1 MTRHLQSVL
10 RRFFASRA
18 FLLTL
23 LAVALLIIIGYGR
36 AFYQDYKIKQ
46 EIARLQGEV
55 KQLEKKKL
63 ESIEILEYVLSKN
76 YVEDKARTEL
86 NMKKPGENVVFVTNL
101 EQQKKNEANQVASQ
115 ESLKNPIKWWYYFT
129 HTPLPASPG
138 GGPTPT
144 L

>member
-10 RRFFASRA
+10 RRFFASRV
-18 FLLTL
+18 FVLTL
-23 LAVALLIIIGYGR
+23 IACAILIAIGYGR

-63 ESIEILEYVLSKN
+63 ESVEILEYVLSKN

-86 NMKKPGENVVFVTNL
+86 NMKKPGEQVVFVTNL
-101 EQQKKNEANQVASQ
+101 EQKREEGTVKEADAEPLN
-115 ESLKNPIKWWYYFT
+115 NPIKWWYYFT
-129 HTPLPASPG
+129 HKPLP
-138 GGPTPT
+138 TPPI
-144 L
+144 

>member
-23 LAVALLIIIGYGR
+23 LAAALLIIIGYGR

-46 EIARLQGEV
+46 EIGRLQGEV

-86 NMKKPGENVVFVTNL
+86 NMKKPGENVVFVTHL
-101 EQQKKNEANQVASQ
+101 EQQKKDGSNQVVSQ
-115 ESLKNPIKWWYYFT
+115 EPLNNSIKWWYYFT
-129 HTPLPASPG
+129 HKPLPNSV
-138 GGPTPT
+138 